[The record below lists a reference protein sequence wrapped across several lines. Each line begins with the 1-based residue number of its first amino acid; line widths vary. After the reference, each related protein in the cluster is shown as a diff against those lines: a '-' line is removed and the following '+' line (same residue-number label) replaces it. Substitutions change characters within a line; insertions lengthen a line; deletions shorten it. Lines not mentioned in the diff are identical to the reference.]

1 MDDVDTLP
9 KYGIDNV
16 QFGNFDKLTI
26 MGFLTQIGPNIYSC
40 LLFFEQ

>member
-26 MGFLTQIGPNIYSC
+26 IGVLNTNRPKH
-40 LLFFEQ
+40 LQLFITF